1 MVTIYS
7 LDIVVSQFGTS
18 PLFYVQF
25 QMLLQVL
32 QKAGQVV
39 RHSHLFKKYSQF
51 VVIHTVRGFRVHN
64 EAEVDVFLE
73 SLCFFDDPMDVGNL
87 FSGSYVFSKSIMN
100 IWKFMVHILLRP
112 SLQNFEHCFASM

>member
-7 LDIVVSQFGTS
+7 LDIVLSQFGTS

-25 QMLLQVL
+25 QLLLQVL

-51 VVIHTVRGFRVHN
+51 VVIHTVKGFGIVN
-64 EAEVDVFLE
+64 KAEI
-73 SLCFFDDPMDVGNL
+73 P
-87 FSGSYVFSKSIMN
+87 
-100 IWKFMVHILLRP
+100 R
-112 SLQNFEHCFASM
+112 